1 MKLVFVYRNGKTFTA
16 SNVNDFQVCTEGGNV
31 TRVMYTRHIYFDA
44 YQETGDFKKV
54 DKEKGIL
61 IRREGDARWKD
72 CNDFVSIKVDKAQL
86 SYIIVETPLCDEL
99 HVTPYDFGVTPRKQI
114 SVIPCLDYFS
124 AENIVDVLKT
134 IS

>member
-16 SNVNDFQVCTEGGNV
+16 SNVTHYEVGTEGGNV
-31 TRVMYTRHIYFDA
+31 TRILYSRNVDFEK

-54 DKEKGIL
+54 NKENGVL

-72 CNDFVSIKVDKAQL
+72 SSEFVSIKVDKAQL
-86 SYIIVETPLCDEL
+86 SYIIVETPLCDDL
-99 HVTPYDFGVTPRKQI
+99 SVTQYDFGVTPRKQI
-114 SVIPCLDYFS
+114 NIVPCLDYFS